1 MLRQLKQSKFSL
13 LNPKPTQI
21 SFVKTQ
27 GFTLPNIYHQIMIKS
42 KHTHTEGY
50 RDLGKKAVKIFQI
63 HWKEQATIKTTN
75 LLVPTSNQNKKWE
88 IKREERGHFSLG

>member
-1 MLRQLKQSKFSL
+1 
-13 LNPKPTQI
+13 
-21 SFVKTQ
+21 
-27 GFTLPNIYHQIMIKS
+27 MIKS

-88 IKREERGHFSLG
+88 IKREGRGHFSLG